1 MESDDNDVQNDE
13 DSEKNIKYD
22 VEYNSTTKQ
31 HIILAVQNE
40 AGNISLAQEALLEH
54 RFDMKQW
61 WRYGTNIR
69 LHQCEMQLEQILHR
83 VRKVL
88 SQDQAITQRA
98 TNDIGF
104 ISMGAFIF
112 DGSANDIRGH
122 HDEMHKFLAKTN
134 WCADFQAEISTI
146 KNDAGF
152 TEIWDQVGKEEMD
165 ALFFLPRPLDDVNTP
180 RHVVMMHSVLS
191 TFAAIRMKR
200 DGVDAKTAHDI
211 VMASKGMD
219 ARHFFG

>member
-1 MESDDNDVQNDE
+1 MEHNDVLDDE
-13 DSEKNIKYD
+13 DSENNVKYD
-22 VEYNSTTKQ
+22 VEYNATTSEQ
-31 HIILAVQNE
+31 IILTLIDEVGHMSN
-40 AGNISLAQEALLEH
+40 AQILLLKH
-54 RFDMKQW
+54 RFDTKQW
-61 WRYGTNIR
+61 WRYATTIR
-69 LHQCEMQLEQILHR
+69 LHQCEMQLEQVLHR
-83 VRKVL
+83 VRKGL
-88 SQDQAITQRA
+88 SEDQAILERA
-98 TNDIGF
+98 TNELGS

-122 HDEMHKFLAKTN
+122 HDEMYKFLAKTN
-134 WCADFQAEISTI
+134 WCADFQTEISAI

-152 TEIWDQVGKEEMD
+152 TEIWDQVGREQMD
-165 ALFFLPRPLDDVNTP
+165 ALFFLPRPLDNVNTP
-180 RHVVMMHSVLS
+180 RHVVMMHSVLG